1 VSERAERPVNL
12 GWTHVF
18 EASAGF
24 AYYAPLGARLLAW
37 LQPGRFDRL
46 VAENE
51 LLPLSHAVTAHAQ
64 RIISVSERQAIAR
77 TLRRSVRE
85 AHGMTANS
93 ALTAR
98 VRIHEAN
105 VRAAGVLID
114 ALTLRLD
121 SPYPI
126 KPHGIAHLRL
136 LLSDGAGPFY
146 QFGRGDLSERLGA
159 ALAKL

>member
-1 VSERAERPVNL
+1 VSGRAERPLNV

-24 AYYAPLGARLLAW
+24 AYYAPLGARILAR

-51 LLPLSHAVTAHAQ
+51 QLPLGHAVTAHAQ
-64 RIISVSERQAIAR
+64 RMISTSERQAIAR

-85 AHGMTANS
+85 VHGKTANG

-98 VRIHEAN
+98 VRLHEAN
-105 VRAAGVLID
+105 VRAAAALID
-114 ALTLRLD
+114 ALALRLD
-121 SPYPI
+121 SPHPI
-126 KPHGIAHLRL
+126 KPHGMAALRL

-146 QFGRGDLSERLGA
+146 QFGRGDLAQRLGA
-159 ALAKL
+159 VLAKL

>member
-1 VSERAERPVNL
+1 VYERAERPVNSS
-12 GWTHVF
+12 WADVF
-18 EASAGF
+18 EASTGF
-24 AYYAPLGARLLAW
+24 SYYAPVGARLFARLR
-37 LQPGRFDRL
+37 PGRFDRL
-46 VAENE
+46 VAESE
-51 LLPLSHAVTAHAQ
+51 LLPLGHAVTAHAQ
-64 RIISVSERQAIAR
+64 RIISVSERRALAR

-85 AHGMTANS
+85 AHGLTANS

-105 VRAAGVLID
+105 VRAAGALID
-114 ALTLRLD
+114 ALALRLD

-126 KPHGIAHLRL
+126 KPHGMAHLRL

-159 ALAKL
+159 ALVKL

>member
-24 AYYAPLGARLLAW
+24 AYYAPLGARLLAR
-37 LQPGRFDRL
+37 LQPGRF
-46 VAENE
+46 E
-51 LLPLSHAVTAHAQ
+51 L
-64 RIISVSERQAIAR
+64 
-77 TLRRSVRE
+77 
-85 AHGMTANS
+85 HGM
-93 ALTAR
+93 
-98 VRIHEAN
+98 
-105 VRAAGVLID
+105 
-114 ALTLRLD
+114 
-121 SPYPI
+121 
-126 KPHGIAHLRL
+126 AHLRL